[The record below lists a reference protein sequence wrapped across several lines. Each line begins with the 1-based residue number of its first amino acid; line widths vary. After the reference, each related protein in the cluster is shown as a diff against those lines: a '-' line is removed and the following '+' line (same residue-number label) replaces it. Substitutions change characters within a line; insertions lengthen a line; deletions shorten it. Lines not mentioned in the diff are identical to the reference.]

1 MCWLSAT
8 PANLVPLVIVLAHFL
23 GRNCQVTM
31 KRTPFQI
38 QKAVW
43 LALILRELKT
53 RFGGRLIGLFWVL
66 IEPLIHIGLML
77 GLRVAL
83 RDRYVG
89 VMIEPAVYL
98 VVAMVPFFACRNM
111 WMQGMAAI
119 EANGGLLGYRQ
130 VKPLDAMAS
139 RWAMEG
145 ILYGFVF
152 VVLSLGF
159 AWWGYR
165 YFPHQ
170 PLEFIGIWALF
181 VMWGIALSM
190 ISAVVGHRRP
200 GVKFFIRASSTPLY
214 LMSGVL
220 IPLSS
225 FPPFIYEYLLWNPFL
240 HLVELSRVYYF
251 ATYVAH
257 HGINLEYPLYW
268 GLALLFVGAVLY
280 HINRIRLL
288 SKTT

>member
-1 MCWLSAT
+1 
-8 PANLVPLVIVLAHFL
+8 
-23 GRNCQVTM
+23 M
-31 KRTPFQI
+31 KRTPFEI

-66 IEPLIHIGLML
+66 LEPLFHIAVML
-77 GLRVAL
+77 ALRVAL

-98 VVAMVPFFACRNM
+98 VVAMIPFFACRNM
-111 WMQGMAAI
+111 WMQGMTAV
-119 EANGGLLGYRQ
+119 EANGGLLAYRQ

-139 RWAMEG
+139 RWAMES
-145 ILYGFVF
+145 ILYAFIFVL
-152 VVLSLGF
+152 LSIGF

-165 YFPHQ
+165 YFPDK
-170 PLEFIGIWALF
+170 PLEFMGIWLLF
-181 VMWGIALSM
+181 MVWGCALSL

-200 GVKFFIRASSTPLY
+200 GVKFFIRMTSMPLY

-225 FPPFIYEYLLWNPFL
+225 FPQFMYEYLLWNPFL
-240 HLVELSRVYYF
+240 HLVELSRVNYF
-251 ATYVAH
+251 ATYIAH
-257 HGINLEYPLYW
+257 RGINLQYPLW
-268 GLALLFVGAVLY
+268 LGLILLFAGAVLY
-280 HINRIRLL
+280 HVNRIRLL

>member
-1 MCWLSAT
+1 
-8 PANLVPLVIVLAHFL
+8 
-23 GRNCQVTM
+23 M

-66 IEPLIHIGLML
+66 LEPMVHIAVML
-77 GLRVAL
+77 SIRVVL

-98 VVAMVPFFACRNM
+98 VVAMLPFFASRNI
-111 WMQGMAAI
+111 WMQGMSAV
-119 EANGGLLGYRQ
+119 EANGGLLAYRQ
-130 VKPLDAMAS
+130 VKPLDAMFA

-145 ILYGFVF
+145 ILYAFVF
-152 VVLSLGF
+152 VVLSIGF

-165 YFPHQ
+165 YFPNK
-170 PLEFIGIWALF
+170 PLEYLGIWALF
-181 VMWGIALSM
+181 ATLGIALSL
-190 ISAVVGHRRP
+190 ISAVIGHRRP
-200 GVKFFIRASSTPLY
+200 GVKFFVRAISFPLY
-214 LMSGVL
+214 LLSGVL

-225 FPPFIYEYLLWNPFL
+225 FPPSMYEYLLWNPFL
-240 HLVELSRVYYF
+240 HLVELTRVHYF
-251 ATYVAH
+251 STYVAH
-257 HGINLEYPLYW
+257 RGINVEYPFYW
-268 GLALLFVGAVLY
+268 TMGLLFLGAVLY

>member
-1 MCWLSAT
+1 
-8 PANLVPLVIVLAHFL
+8 
-23 GRNCQVTM
+23 M

-66 IEPLIHIGLML
+66 LEPLIHIGVML

-98 VVAMVPFFACRNM
+98 VVAMIPFFACRNM
-111 WMQGMAAI
+111 WMQGMSAV
-119 EANGGLLGYRQ
+119 EANGGLLAYRQ

-145 ILYGFVF
+145 ILYAFIFVM
-152 VVLSLGF
+152 LSVGF

-165 YFPHQ
+165 YFPNE
-170 PLEFIGIWALF
+170 PLEFLGICALF
-181 VMWGIALSM
+181 AMWGISLGM
-190 ISAVVGHRRP
+190 ISAVVGHGRP
-200 GVKFFIRASSTPLY
+200 GVKFFIRAISTPLY

-225 FPPFIYEYLLWNPFL
+225 FPHFLYEYLLWNPFL
-240 HLVELSRVYYF
+240 HLVELSRVHYF
-251 ATYVAH
+251 STYIPH
-257 HGINLEYPLYW
+257 RGINLTYPLCL
-268 GLALLFVGAVLY
+268 GLGLLFTGAVLY
-280 HINRIRLL
+280 HVNRIRLL
-288 SKTT
+288 SKTN